1 MPPSLEIN
9 KISKI
14 FEVVLVSNVINIIVK
29 LQFKFDHIR
38 AKEVNRVEISK
49 LAALRACSRPAA
61 SRRTKQRPTA
71 WRAERMRE
79 VGWLE
84 LTAEE
89 RESGTTSAAA
99 QRAWRAGQAPRRA
112 QRGPA
117 EGDQGRRSGMEW
129 SEVAPT
135 GVGA

>member
-49 LAALRACSRPAA
+49 LAALWACSRPAA

-99 QRAWRAGQAPRRA
+99 QRAWRARQAPRRA

-117 EGDQGRRSGMEW
+117 EGD
-129 SEVAPT
+129 
-135 GVGA
+135 